1 MNTPYNTNPAI
12 LRSILDQIENSGSDE
27 DGDEGESTGGAVII
41 NAVLAERPASVYG
54 EYDLVFRIEKTY
66 SEMLSILEDGKMPI
80 IHTPA
85 VEDSYDWKS
94 EGFLTVARFA
104 IEEPP
109 TTYKIEAG
117 PLSFFSQY
125 ENDYLDAYI

>member
-1 MNTPYNTNPAI
+1 MNNEDIIRYCTTSPENVNPAV
-12 LRSILDQIENSGSDE
+12 LKSMLDGIEGGGGGGDE
-27 DGDEGESTGGAVII
+27 DESTGGVVII

-54 EYDLVFRIEKTY
+54 EYDLVFRIEKSY
-66 SEMLSILEDGKMPI
+66 SEILSILEEGKMPV

-117 PLSFFSQY
+117 PLSFFS
-125 ENDYLDAYI
+125 